1 MIRAQLDGIPVLRFP
16 GLAAAGGLVQAV
28 TTKAGGVSSGPFASL
43 NLGGGQD
50 DPAAVAANTEALR
63 RALGL
68 ESLVWARQVHGT
80 RVVAVAGGETPPVAE
95 ADGLATDRPGVGL
108 VIKTADC
115 QAVVLYAPERGVV
128 ANLHAGW
135 RGQAAGIVGAGVA
148 FLAERYGV
156 RPEELWAAVAPS
168 LGPCCAEFVNW
179 AEELPPAWAAYQV
192 RPQHFDL
199 WQATWDQLA
208 AAGVPRERIE
218 TAGICTKCS
227 PKFFSYRREGA
238 TGRFATVVA
247 LEPRP

>member
-1 MIRAQLDGIPVLRFP
+1 
-16 GLAAAGGLVQAV
+16 
-28 TTKAGGVSSGPFASL
+28 
-43 NLGGGQD
+43 
-50 DPAAVAANTEALR
+50 
-63 RALGL
+63 
-68 ESLVWARQVHGT
+68 
-80 RVVAVAGGETPPVAE
+80 
-95 ADGLATDRPGVGL
+95 

-168 LGPCCAEFVNW
+168 LGPCCAELVNW